1 MQMISPQNINTSFA
15 NKKNQLAYSEGWIS
29 IGINTLLS
37 GLKFWAGIVSG
48 SVAIV
53 ADAWHTLTDSVSSVI
68 VLIGI
73 KVSKKPP
80 DKHHPFGHGRAELIS
95 TLFIAFF
102 LGWVAIHFA
111 TDSIEKLNHHEPA
124 DFGTFAIIVTI
135 VSVVLKE
142 ALARYA
148 FWVGRKTGFKSMKA
162 DGWHHRTD
170 AISSLVILVGILFG
184 RIYWWVDGVLGLAV
198 SVMIL
203 YSGYKIMQEAVS
215 SLLGE
220 KADPDFIKKIKRI
233 ADSVTEMDIHLHHMH
248 LHDYVNHKELTCH
261 IMLPKEMSLE
271 DAHEITTQIE
281 DRIFKETLIET
292 TVHCEPRDN
301 ISSKL

>member
-1 MQMISPQNINTSFA
+1 MDFNEAQ
-15 NKKNQLAYSEGWIS
+15 NKKKNWLAYSEGWIS
-29 IGINTLLS
+29 ISVNILLFA
-37 GLKFWAGIVSG
+37 LKFWAGIVSG

-80 DKHHPFGHGRAELIS
+80 DKHHPFGHGRAELIA
-95 TLFIAFF
+95 TLFIALF

-111 TDSIEKLNHHEPA
+111 VESLERLKHHELA
-124 DFGTFAIIVTI
+124 DYGIIAIIVTI

-170 AISSLVILVGILFG
+170 AISSLIILVGILFG
-184 RIYWWVDGVLGLAV
+184 RLYWWVDGVLGLAV

-203 YSGYKIMQEAVS
+203 YSGYEIMQEAIS

-220 KADPDFIKKIKRI
+220 KADPDLMEKIKKI
-233 ADSVTEMDIHLHHMH
+233 ADSVTEMDIQVHHMH

-261 IMLPKEMSLE
+261 IMLPKDMSLE
-271 DAHEITTQIE
+271 DAHEISTRIE
-281 DRIFKETLIET
+281 DRIYKETLIET
-292 TVHCEPRDN
+292 TVHCDPRDYTG
-301 ISSKL
+301 SQL